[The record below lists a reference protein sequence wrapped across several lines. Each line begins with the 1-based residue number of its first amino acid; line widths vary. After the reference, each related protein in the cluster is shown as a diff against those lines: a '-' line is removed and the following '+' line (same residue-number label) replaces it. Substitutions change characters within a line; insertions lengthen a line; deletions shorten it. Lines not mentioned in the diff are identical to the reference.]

1 MSIILFPFKLLAVPA
16 KAILGLVGVFIAAI
30 VNAMIM
36 SYLIRMAVWN
46 GMINVGDGAIT
57 LSMVV
62 AFILTFIA
70 SGSK

>member
-16 KAILGLVGVFIAAI
+16 KAILGIVGVFIAAI
-30 VNAMIM
+30 INAWIVAYIM
-36 SYLIRMAVWN
+36 KILVWN
-46 GMINVGDGAIT
+46 GHIYVGEGALT
-57 LSMVV
+57 LSMLL